1 MLFSVFFFFYFL
13 IFFLQLEELHNVPER
28 SQTDLKQLETKK
40 TDLEV

>member
-1 MLFSVFFFFYFL
+1 MLFSVFFFLLFN
-13 IFFLQLEELHNVPER
+13 FFLQLEELHNVPER

>member
-1 MLFSVFFFFYFL
+1 MLFFVFLLFN